1 MKEVLQG
8 TEGVS
13 EEHSAWAL
21 KDRDS
26 ARALKDKHLPDW
38 KVLFHHR
45 ETSWMAG
52 NQICCSCYSV
62 AKLCLTLCNPLDCSP
77 PGSFVGFPRQ
87 EYWSQLP
94 FPSSGDLP
102 DPRIEPSSPALASG
116 FFTSWAKRKPLDAS
130 VNNEHTILSLHFYY
144 CVKSSRFCFPLE
156 FELFLF
162 IFVFRSTELV
172 PENNIGCF
180 PIVCWMNECI
190 HITLDS
196 CTTVFRREARV
207 DVTSKESKGPFSS
220 QDEFCMLLST
230 ELCLASS

>member
-1 MKEVLQG
+1 
-8 TEGVS
+8 
-13 EEHSAWAL
+13 
-21 KDRDS
+21 
-26 ARALKDKHLPDW
+26 
-38 KVLFHHR
+38 
-45 ETSWMAG
+45 MAG
-52 NQICCSCYSV
+52 NQSCYSCYSI
-62 AKLCLTLCNPLDCSP
+62 AKLCLTLCNPLDYSP
-77 PGSFVGFPRQ
+77 PGFSVGFPRQ

-130 VNNEHTILSLHFYY
+130 INNEHTILSLHFYY
-144 CVKSSRFCFPLE
+144 CVQSSRFHFPLK
-156 FELFLF
+156 FEWFLF

-180 PIVCWMNECI
+180 LIVCWMNEWRNAY
-190 HITLDS
+190 TLLS
-196 CTTVFRREARV
+196 IAIVQFSEERQESW
-207 DVTSKESKGPFSS
+207 VTSKESKGPFLS